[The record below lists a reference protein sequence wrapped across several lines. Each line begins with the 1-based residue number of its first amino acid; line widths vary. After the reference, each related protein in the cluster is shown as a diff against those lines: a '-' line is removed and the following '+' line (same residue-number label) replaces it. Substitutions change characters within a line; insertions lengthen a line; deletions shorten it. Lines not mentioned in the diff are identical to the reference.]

1 LKSGENFL
9 LEDVGEKSRGSMK
22 RTITSTSQSS
32 WAAAQPTV
40 YEKVVEI
47 TVIDSEGK
55 RHVIPGLE
63 GQTVAQLLEQ
73 HTDILGPHAVAG
85 SPEGR
90 GCMDAHVK
98 IPNEMLD
105 VIPPPTGDDKA
116 VIEELADPASL
127 DKHSR
132 LGSRIILSKSLQG
145 AVLSIGDIYPWK
157 TL

>member
-1 LKSGENFL
+1 MRVAVKHSIDKETISNTINKLKL
-9 LEDVGEKSRGSMK
+9 WTYL
-22 RTITSTSQSS
+22 
-32 WAAAQPTV
+32 A
-40 YEKVVEI
+40 
-47 TVIDSEGK
+47 
-55 RHVIPGLE
+55 
-63 GQTVAQLLEQ
+63 
-73 HTDILGPHAVAG
+73 AVAG